1 MSEANNLKQDLKDLQ
16 AIVDWFESD
25 ELDLEQAM
33 TKFDEGVKKAEAIK
47 KQLGEL
53 ENKISV
59 LAERFDETA

>member
-1 MSEANNLKQDLKDLQ
+1 MSNQNNLKQDLSDLQ

-33 TKFDEGVKKAEAIK
+33 AKFDEGVKKAEAIK
-47 KQLGEL
+47 KQLSQL

-59 LAERFDETA
+59 LAQRFDEPA